1 MKVVIDVLGKPA
13 AKQGVRIYRGRPVGV
28 GNTNKALVAW
38 RKAVM
43 RAIVEEITRGDG
55 EIAAMA
61 EAMRVSVD
69 ITFRLEGAEP
79 GQPHTRPPDLD
90 NLVKG
95 TLDALAEAGILGDD
109 ACVYQLKA
117 RKVGCRPGKE
127 GARIVLDDGQ

>member
-13 AKQGVRIYRGRPVGV
+13 AKQGLRIYRGRPVGV

-38 RKAVM
+38 RKAIM
-43 RAIVEEITRGDG
+43 RTIVEEISKGDG
-55 EIAAMA
+55 EITAMA
-61 EAMRVSVD
+61 EATRVTVE

-79 GQPHTRPPDLD
+79 GQPHTSPPDLD
-90 NLVKG
+90 NLVKS
-95 TLDALAEAGILGDD
+95 TLDALAEAGVLGDD
-109 ACVYQLKA
+109 ACVHQLKA

>member
-1 MKVVIDVLGKPA
+1 MRIVIDVLGRPA

-61 EAMRVSVD
+61 EATRVTVE

-79 GQPHTRPPDLD
+79 GQPHTSPPDLD
-90 NLVKG
+90 NLAKG
-95 TLDALAEAGILGDD
+95 TLDALAEAGVIGDD
-109 ACVYQLKA
+109 AYVHDLRV
-117 RKVGCRPGKE
+117 RKVGAKPGNE